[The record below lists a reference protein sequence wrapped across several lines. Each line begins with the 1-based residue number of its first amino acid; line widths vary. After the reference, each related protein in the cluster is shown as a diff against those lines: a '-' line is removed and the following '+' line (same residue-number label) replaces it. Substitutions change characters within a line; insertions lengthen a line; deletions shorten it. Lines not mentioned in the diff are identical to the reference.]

1 MESKQEEVGI
11 MFQCLKC
18 NAQAPKWSGQCG
30 NCFEWNTL
38 EEIVKKKNSS
48 WVAPVS
54 KPMLAKDVDI
64 SELPRIQT
72 YSAELNRALGGGLV
86 PGSVVLIGGDP
97 GVGKSTLLLQT
108 ISGLSKNNKILY
120 TSGEE
125 SLSQIVRRAHRINVS
140 AEQLMLL
147 AETSCQ
153 KIFAHVASEKAQ
165 VVVLDSIQTL
175 YDEQVSSA
183 PGSVGQVRACAMA
196 AVQYAKQH
204 QVTIFLIGHVTKD
217 GAIAGPR
224 VLEHMVDT
232 VLYLEGERDGR
243 YRIMRAV
250 KNRFGAVNEIGM
262 FGMTAQGLKDLS
274 SPSAI
279 FISQTTLETPG
290 RVVMAAWEGSRPLL
304 LEIQAL
310 LDQSAQGQPRRLTV
324 GLESPRV
331 AMILAVISRH
341 LGIST
346 HSFDVFINVVGG
358 IKITETAADLAVLL
372 GLISS
377 LKNIALPQKIMVIGE
392 IGLGGEVR
400 PVPKGHER
408 IKEAIKHGFATI
420 IAPKANAGKFSDSVR
435 VIYVEHVRD
444 AVNTLFQ

>member
-1 MESKQEEVGI
+1 MTSY
-11 MFQCLKC
+11 QCQTC
-18 NAQAPKWSGQCG
+18 NAKASKWSGQCSK
-30 NCFEWNTL
+30 CLEWNTL
-38 EEIVKKKNSS
+38 EEINQKKHSS

-54 KPMLAKDVDI
+54 KPMLAKEVDI

-72 YSAELNRALGGGLV
+72 YSKELNRALGGGLV
-86 PGSVVLIGGDP
+86 PGSVILIGGDP

-108 ISGLSKNNKILY
+108 ISELSKEQKILY

-125 SLSQIVRRAHRINVS
+125 SLSQIVRRAHRINVPT
-140 AEQLMLL
+140 EQLLLL

-153 KIFAHVASEKAQ
+153 KIFEHVSQEKSKI
-165 VVVLDSIQTL
+165 VVLDSVQTL
-175 YDEQVSSA
+175 FDEQISSA

-196 AVQYAKQH
+196 AVQYAKQNH
-204 QVTIFLIGHVTKD
+204 VTIFLIGHVTKD

-232 VLYLEGERDGR
+232 VLYIEGERDGR

-262 FGMTAQGLKDLS
+262 FGMTATGLKDLS

-279 FISQTTLETPG
+279 FISQSNVDTPG

-310 LDQSAQGQPRRLTV
+310 LDFSSQGQPRRLTV

-331 AMILAVISRH
+331 AMILAVMSRH
-341 LGIST
+341 LGIAT
-346 HSFDVFINVVGG
+346 HNHDVFINVVGG
-358 IKITETAADLAVLL
+358 IKITETAGDLAVLL

-377 LKNIALPQKIMVIGE
+377 LKAKALPNKIMVIGE
-392 IGLGGEVR
+392 VGLGGEVR
-400 PVPKGHER
+400 PVPKGQER
-408 IKEAIKHGFATI
+408 IKEAIKHGFSTI
-420 IAPKANAGKFSDSVR
+420 VAPKANSGKFPHAN
-435 VIYVEHVRD
+435 VIFVEHVRE
-444 AVNTLFQ
+444 AVAVFFQ